1 MKMIT
6 IFDTSSG
13 SGNIGD
19 SIIMESVERELN
31 EIITDYSIF
40 QFKVPTHSRI
50 TPEQRESIKK
60 SKLKI
65 VCGTNLFRMRYR
77 PFKLT
82 SNPWKIRVT
91 DIKDLNNTLFFG
103 VGTTILPK
111 KDDIIHKTAYKLA
124 EKYSGYLWNKILNK
138 EIPHS
143 VRDQETCEML
153 KRIGIKNVI
162 NTGCPTLWN
171 LDENHCKNIPT
182 KKGKNVI
189 LTITGKATENI
200 YLKYLEIA
208 MKNYEKVFMWPQSIV
223 DIPYMEKVKNLF
235 GNKVE
240 ILAATLKAYDEV
252 LENEESLDYIGS
264 RLHGGIRAL
273 QHKRRS
279 IIIAIDSRARSFRND
294 FNLPVID
301 NKNLSDLDTM
311 INSEFR
317 TEIKLKSDRI
327 EEFKSA
333 LKEYLNTL

>member
-6 IFDTSSG
+6 IFDTSTG
-13 SGNIGD
+13 SRNIGD
-19 SIIMESVERELN
+19 LIIMESVEKVLN
-31 EIITDYSIF
+31 EIIRDYSIF
-40 QFKVPTHSRI
+40 QYKVPTHSRI
-50 TPEQRESIKK
+50 TPEQRKILKNSR
-60 SKLKI
+60 LKI
-65 VCGTNLFRMRYR
+65 VCGTDLCRMRYR

-82 SNPWKIRVT
+82 SNLWKLRVT

-111 KDDIIHKTAYKLA
+111 KEDIIHKTAYKLE
-124 EKYSGYLWNKILNK
+124 EKYSAYLWNKILNK

-162 NTGCPTLWN
+162 NTGCPTLWD

-189 LTITGKATENI
+189 STIAGKASEGI

-208 MKNYEKVFMWPQSIV
+208 MKNYEKVFIWPQSMN
-223 DIPYMEKVKNLF
+223 DIPYMEKVKNHF
-235 GNKVE
+235 GSKVE
-240 ILAATLKAYDEV
+240 ILPATLKAYDEV

-301 NKNLSDLDTM
+301 NKNLADLDTM

-317 TEIKLKSDRI
+317 TEIKLRSERI
-327 EEFKSA
+327 REFKSM

>member
-13 SGNIGD
+13 SKNIGD

-31 EIITDYSIF
+31 EIIRDYSIF
-40 QFKVPTHSRI
+40 QYKVSTHSRI
-50 TPEQRESIKK
+50 IPEQRGSIKN

-65 VCGTNLFRMRYR
+65 VCGTNLFRMLYR

-91 DIKDLNNTLFFG
+91 DIKVLNNTLFFG
-103 VGTTILPK
+103 VGTTIPSK
-111 KDDIIHKTAYKLA
+111 KEDIIHKMAYKLA
-124 EKYSGYLWNKILNK
+124 EKYSAYLWDEILNK

-171 LDENHCKNIPT
+171 LDESHCKNIPT

-189 LTITGKATENI
+189 LTITGKKTEDI

-208 MKNYEKVFMWPQSIV
+208 TKNYEKVFMWPQSIV
-223 DIPYMEKVKNLF
+223 DIPYMEKVKNHF
-235 GNKVE
+235 GSKVE
-240 ILAATLKAYDEV
+240 IIPATLKAYDEI

-301 NKNLSDLDTM
+301 NKSLSDLDTM

-333 LKEYLNTL
+333 LKEYLNKL